1 MASPTWIFSHFIWES
16 CQARVGIYTILLSV
30 QHLWGE
36 YMPIFILSERT
47 KHGFFF
53 STPIPLQKS
62 SLATENDHSVPFVTN
77 VGSTLLYR
85 SSQFNRG
92 TVNLFFFPWSLY
104 ADKEDIM
111 VSFMCP
117 FQPHGHRPSYIA
129 LVSCPFTLYG
139 IICLKFLATLA

>member
-1 MASPTWIFSHFIWES
+1 
-16 CQARVGIYTILLSV
+16 
-30 QHLWGE
+30 
-36 YMPIFILSERT
+36 MPIFILSERT

-92 TVNLFFFPWSLY
+92 TVNLFFSLISLRRQRRYHGIFHVPIPASWS
-104 ADKEDIM
+104 
-111 VSFMCP
+111 SP
-117 FQPHGHRPSYIA
+117 
-129 LVSCPFTLYG
+129 
-139 IICLKFLATLA
+139 

>member
-1 MASPTWIFSHFIWES
+1 
-16 CQARVGIYTILLSV
+16 
-30 QHLWGE
+30 
-36 YMPIFILSERT
+36 MPIFILSERT

-92 TVNLFFFPWSLY
+92 TVNLFFFPDLSTPTKKISWYLSCAHSSL
-104 ADKEDIM
+104 M
-111 VSFMCP
+111 V
-117 FQPHGHRPSYIA
+117 IA
-129 LVSCPFTLYG
+129 
-139 IICLKFLATLA
+139 LATLHLFHAHLPCME